1 MFCSDYMFHFLFA
14 SELVSTVMGL
24 HLLFR
29 SNLQNLCQ
37 WRIFFS
43 KIRMIES
50 CYFRPSR
57 LRFLRCLLNTIFQR
71 KRFFD

>member
-1 MFCSDYMFHFLFA
+1 MFCYDYMFHFLFA
-14 SELVSTVMGL
+14 SELVSTFVGL

-50 CYFRPSR
+50 CYFHLSR
-57 LRFLRCLLNTIFQR
+57 L
-71 KRFFD
+71 

>member
-14 SELVSTVMGL
+14 SELVSTIVGL

-43 KIRMIES
+43 KIRMIK
-50 CYFRPSR
+50 
-57 LRFLRCLLNTIFQR
+57 LLFSSITPPIF
-71 KRFFD
+71 KMPFEYHFSKKTVF